1 MTAEKLYTKEEA
13 AEILSISPVTLGDWL
28 RAGKMRGVKVGRL
41 WRIPESALDEI
52 AQSGT
57 RKGVRPVSKME
68 IAMRVRGNF
77 DSSNYSYRCNECGNE
92 WFPMAGGGEGE
103 ELLKMICP
111 EGCNK
116 PEGFDEEKERLW
128 NEWFENNEEDFQERL
143 ARNKEKDGKEHLDDD
158 EDGADY
164 AADVRSE
171 WEAETL
177 EDREAW
183 VREQMASWMEEEVK
197 GVVSE

>member
-1 MTAEKLYTKEEA
+1 MTAEKMYSVDEA
-13 AEILSISPVTLGDWL
+13 AEILGVHPMTIRKWLPV
-28 RAGKMRGVKVGRL
+28 GKIRGVKVGRL

-57 RKGVRPVSKME
+57 RKGVRPVSKTE

-103 ELLKMICP
+103 ELLKMVCP

-116 PEGFDEEKERLW
+116 PEGFDEEEERLW
-128 NEWFENNEEDFQERL
+128 NEWFEDHEEDFRGYLSQS
-143 ARNKEKDGKEHLDDD
+143 KEKDGREDIDDE

-164 AADVRSE
+164 VAEVRSE
-171 WEAETL
+171 WESETL

-183 VREQMASWMEEEVK
+183 VREQMGIWIKEEVGTK
-197 GVVSE
+197 IDE